1 MMNTLHN
8 TNKQAAGKS
17 HLKLL
22 AIAAAIA
29 MVFGGAACSGKSD
42 GTDAANKTEKTEKVE
57 KTDKVEA
64 AKPATEAGKT
74 GATPVVSKAALTVT
88 TAQPSSS
95 SLALKLAA
103 NGNVA
108 AWQEA
113 SIGAEASGLRL
124 TQVLVNVGD
133 TVKKGQ
139 LLATFAGDAVQ
150 ADVAQAKAALMEAQA
165 NALDAAGNAERAR
178 TLQNTG
184 ALSTQQINQYLTAE
198 KTAAARVQA
207 AQATLRAQGV
217 RTQNTQVRAPDNG
230 VISARGA
237 TVGAVVGAGA
247 ELFRMIRGGR
257 LEWRAEVTSNEIA
270 GIKPGSK
277 ATITAASGVQVE
289 GTVRTIAPTVDAST
303 RNALVYVD
311 LPANA
316 GVKAGMFAKGEFAM
330 GAADALTLPQQAL
343 VLRDGFTYAM
353 RVEPFK
359 DGFKVAQVKLETGRR
374 VGDAVE
380 IKQGAKANERF
391 VASGAAFLA
400 DGDNVKVVNAVAPG
414 AKQ

>member
-1 MMNTLHN
+1 MKNIQMS
-8 TNKQAAGKS
+8 Q
-17 HLKLL
+17 LKLF
-22 AIAAAIA
+22 AVVAAITLA
-29 MVFGGAACSGKSD
+29 LGGVACSGKAD
-42 GTDAANKTEKTEKVE
+42 NAEAASK
-57 KTDKVEA
+57 EA
-64 AKPATEAGKT
+64 AKDTSKADKAGKA
-74 GATPVVSKAALTVT
+74 GVTPAVVKAALTVT
-88 TAQPSSS
+88 AVQPSNS

-133 TVKKGQ
+133 SVKKGQ

-150 ADVAQAKAALMEAQA
+150 ADVAQAKASLMEAQA
-165 NALDAAGNAERAR
+165 NALDAAANAERAR

-207 AQATLRAQGV
+207 AQATLNAQGV

-237 TVGAVVGAGA
+237 TVGAVVGAGT
-247 ELFRMIRGGR
+247 ELFRMIRAGR
-257 LEWRAEVTSNEIA
+257 LEWRAEVTSSEIA
-270 GIKPGSK
+270 GIKLGSK
-277 ATITAASGVQVE
+277 VQVIAASGAQVE
-289 GTVRTIAPTVDAST
+289 GTVRSIAPTIDPSS
-303 RNALVYVD
+303 RQALVYVD
-311 LPANA
+311 LPAHA
-316 GVKAGMFAKGEFAM
+316 GIKAGMFAKGEFGLGM
-330 GAADALTLPQQAL
+330 ADALTMPQQAL

-353 RVEPFK
+353 RVEPN
-359 DGFKVAQVKLETGRR
+359 DKVVQVKLETGRR

-380 IKQGAKANERF
+380 IKQGVKANERF

-400 DGDNVKVVNAVAPG
+400 DGDSVKVVAAASAEAGTG
-414 AKQ
+414 AKK

>member
-1 MMNTLHN
+1 MNKNQLSAQLSVF
-8 TNKQAAGKS
+8 KQPQ
-17 HLKLL
+17 LL
-22 AIAAAIA
+22 AVVAAIA
-29 MVFGGAACSGKSD
+29 IAVGGVACSAKSD
-42 GTDAANKTEKTEKVE
+42 TADAVKPAATA
-57 KTDKVEA
+57 EA
-64 AKPATEAGKT
+64 AKTEAAKNDKAGT
-74 GATPVVSKAALTVT
+74 APVVAKAALTVSVV
-88 TAQPSSS
+88 QPSDS
-95 SLALKLAA
+95 SLALKLSA

-113 SIGAEASGLRL
+113 SVGAEASGLRL

-133 TVKKGQ
+133 SVKKGQ

-207 AQATLRAQGV
+207 AQATLSAQGV
-217 RTQNTQVRAPDNG
+217 RTRNTQVRAPDNG

-237 TVGAVVGAGA
+237 TVGAVVGAGT

-270 GIKPGSK
+270 SIKPGAK
-277 ATITAASGVQVE
+277 ATVTAASGAQVE
-289 GTVRTIAPTVDAST
+289 GTVRTISPTIDAAS

-316 GVKAGMFAKGEFAM
+316 GVKAGMYAKGEFGLGSAS
-330 GAADALTLPQQAL
+330 ALTLPQQAL

-353 RVEPFK
+353 RIETNN
-359 DGFKVAQVKLETGRR
+359 KVSQVKLETGRR
-374 VGDAVE
+374 AGEAVE
-380 IKQGAKANERF
+380 IKQGAKLGDKF
-391 VASGAAFLA
+391 VGSGAAFLA
-400 DGDNVKVVNAVAPG
+400 DGDLVKVVDAKMQETKTAG
-414 AKQ
+414 AK